1 MATAM
6 ATTNPPS
13 TCVQKKRNLH
23 VHTLLETDLEQRIR
37 NRAYELYEARG
48 REDGYAVDDWLRAE
62 HQIWGLH

>member
-1 MATAM
+1 M
-6 ATTNPPS
+6 ATTVCTTNRPS
-13 TCVQKKRNLH
+13 TCVQKKHNLH
-23 VHTLLETDLEQRIR
+23 AHTLLETDLEQRIR